1 MITAWSFSLKLRRA
15 SKSSRTS
22 GSGSGL
28 KKVGQGLSGLK
39 SINTE
44 GKPGGLKACLRSLAG
59 DLDLER
65 SLKARR
71 ATAGARSPPLDR
83 TDPPD
88 VGLVPE
94 VGVEPTAGVLEDLA
108 ELG

>member
-1 MITAWSFSLKLRRA
+1 MITAWSLSLKLRRA

-22 GSGSGL
+22 GSGSGS

-65 SLKARR
+65 SLNARR
-71 ATAGARSPPLDR
+71 AAAGALSPLDR

>member
-15 SKSSRTS
+15 SNPLEPRAQALARRRSD
-22 GSGSGL
+22 
-28 KKVGQGLSGLK
+28 QGLSGLK

-71 ATAGARSPPLDR
+71 AAAGARSPPLDR

-94 VGVEPTAGVLEDLA
+94 VGVEPTAGVLVDLV